1 LSKHLLVRKKAILAV
16 PAALVQMSETVF
28 IFGFSEVG
36 YNKIDFLVVIQ
47 LFSNYGRAQ
56 FWKTMEHVRVASNV
70 SACN

>member
-1 LSKHLLVRKKAILAV
+1 
-16 PAALVQMSETVF
+16 MSETVF

>member
-1 LSKHLLVRKKAILAV
+1 LFVAKKAILAV

-28 IFGFSEVG
+28 IFGFSEGSG
-36 YNKIDFLVVIQ
+36 YNKIFFLVVTQ